1 MGVFKMGRLKTAAYF
16 GEDLRNLNDVSWLR
30 GRIEKTVD
38 FIIKK
43 EITTVLIYPR
53 TDFEMLCAD
62 AVSDKLKS
70 HPEIELRLVFPT
82 IDDKYMKDMYGLGGA
97 PLDERE
103 DVTENLYKKI
113 VEAADIIY
121 RYVPSLTSYCAKAS
135 ELAGA
140 LDKTVVEMGLERSEL
155 PADYNER
162 VKRSLERT
170 RDMQLRYTKGREDVF
185 KR

>member
-1 MGVFKMGRLKTAAYF
+1 MVRLKTAAYF

-103 DVTENLYKKI
+103 DATENLYKKI
-113 VEAADIIY
+113 IEAADIIY

-140 LDKTVVEMGLERSEL
+140 LEKTVVEMGLERSEL

>member
-1 MGVFKMGRLKTAAYF
+1 MGRLKTAAYF

-70 HPEIELRLVFPT
+70 HPEMELRLVFPT

-97 PLDERE
+97 PLDER
-103 DVTENLYKKI
+103 
-113 VEAADIIY
+113 
-121 RYVPSLTSYCAKAS
+121 
-135 ELAGA
+135 
-140 LDKTVVEMGLERSEL
+140 
-155 PADYNER
+155 
-162 VKRSLERT
+162 
-170 RDMQLRYTKGREDVF
+170 GRNREF
-185 KR
+185 IQKNR